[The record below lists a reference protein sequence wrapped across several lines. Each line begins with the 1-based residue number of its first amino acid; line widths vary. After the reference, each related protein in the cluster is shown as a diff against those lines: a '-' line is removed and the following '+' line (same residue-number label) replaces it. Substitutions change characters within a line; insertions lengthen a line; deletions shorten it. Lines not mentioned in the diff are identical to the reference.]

1 MEGKKGS
8 SYSIGTE
15 FQFCKITSSTDLLP
29 KNVHMLTVLYYN
41 LKNG

>member
-15 FQFCKITSSTDLLP
+15 FQFYKIASSTDLSP
-29 KNVHMLTVLYYN
+29 ENVHVLTVLYYN